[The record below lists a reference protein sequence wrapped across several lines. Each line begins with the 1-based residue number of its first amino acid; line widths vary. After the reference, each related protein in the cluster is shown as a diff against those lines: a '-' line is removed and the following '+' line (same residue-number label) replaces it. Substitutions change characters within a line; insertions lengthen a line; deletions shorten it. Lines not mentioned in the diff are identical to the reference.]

1 MGRHFVRALVVAPHP
16 DDEVLGA
23 GIWMTRHA
31 GSEIYIAHLT
41 DGSPYDLGDA
51 HAAGLSTRE
60 EYATARRA
68 EFLDACKLL
77 PVPRAHC
84 LQFPFVD
91 QELWRNLPDL
101 VRELERLL
109 AMLKPDL
116 VLSPAYEGGHPD
128 HDSAAFA
135 VSLASRAGA
144 AFESW
149 EFPLY
154 RAGQGGEMIAGRFLE
169 GVDCPA
175 GEVISFTPE
184 ERELKKKMVE
194 SFPTQ
199 LAFLRKFPLDEES
212 FRLMPAYDFT
222 RPPHPGSLL
231 YEQWGWGITGE
242 AWRQRAKAAEFA
254 PI

>member
-1 MGRHFVRALVVAPHP
+1 MRRHFLRALVVAPHS

-41 DGSPYDLGDA
+41 DGSPYDLADA
-51 HAAGLSTRE
+51 HAVGLSTRE

-68 EFLDACKLL
+68 EFLDARKLL
-77 PVPRAHC
+77 AVPEAHC

-116 VLSPAYEGGHPD
+116 VLFPAYEGGHPD
-128 HDSAAFA
+128 HDAAAFA

-144 AFESW
+144 AFEAW

-154 RAGQGGEMIAGRFLE
+154 HAASGGEMIAGRFVE
-169 GVDCPA
+169 GVDRPA
-175 GEVISFTPE
+175 GELISFSSQ
-184 ERELKKKMVE
+184 ERDLKRKMVE
-194 SFPTQ
+194 SFSTQ
-199 LAFLRKFPLDEES
+199 LAFLRNFPLEEES

-222 RPPHPGSLL
+222 RPPHSGSLL

-242 AWRQRAKAAEFA
+242 AWRQRAKAAEYA
-254 PI
+254 II